1 VKEYELKKK
10 NFSATG
16 CFGFGI
22 TEHID
27 LGLKYDPATGKSW
40 LYCFLCGR
48 TREISCLCLPRC
60 CRYSTG
66 IFGMDFYII
75 LIRPGYRVA
84 RRKIRPGKIGN
95 HHRVKKEDAIKWFQD
110 KYEGIVL

>member
-1 VKEYELKKK
+1 VREYELLKK

-27 LGLKYDPATGKSW
+27 LGLKYDPATG
-40 LYCFLCGR
+40 
-48 TREISCLCLPRC
+48 
-60 CRYSTG
+60 

-84 RRKIRPGKIGN
+84 RRKIKPGRIGLN
-95 HHRVKKEDAIKWFQD
+95 HRVTKEDAMKWFQD
-110 KYEGIVL
+110 KYEGILM

>member
-1 VKEYELKKK
+1 ME
-10 NFSATG
+10 
-16 CFGFGI
+16 
-22 TEHID
+22 
-27 LGLKYDPATGKSW
+27 
-40 LYCFLCGR
+40 FLSSDKC
-48 TREISCLCLPRC
+48 IHVNQ
-60 CRYSTG
+60 YSTHPSYPVSFTG

-84 RRKIRPGKIGN
+84 RRKIKPGRIGT